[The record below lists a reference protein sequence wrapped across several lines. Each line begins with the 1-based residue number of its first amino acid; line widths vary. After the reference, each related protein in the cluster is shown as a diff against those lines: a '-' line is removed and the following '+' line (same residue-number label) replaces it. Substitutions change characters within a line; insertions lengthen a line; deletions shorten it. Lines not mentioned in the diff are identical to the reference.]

1 MHAFILMPACVG
13 APHAL
18 RPGIAQV
25 SEQFVRVSYP
35 IAQGH
40 EASEEGEHKDGWGY
54 EYLQLLACQRAG
66 RTNAFSA
73 TCSACWL
80 MGQSTFWALPPIPR
94 GARSTS
100 CFPPNRRGGEV
111 PQPRACRR
119 HVAGSDKSAG
129 TSGEEARRHCQRA
142 PGAAHTSLDRARG
155 ALDIGAM
162 VRRLGRHR
170 AKARTGPARRGRHAE
185 RARK

>member
-1 MHAFILMPACVG
+1 MHSGRASPRSL
-13 APHAL
+13 
-18 RPGIAQV
+18 
-25 SEQFVRVSYP
+25 SSSFVWAIQSHRGMRQ
-35 IAQGH
+35 ARR
-40 EASEEGEHKDGWGY
+40 ASTRMAGGY